1 MKKRFLYFL
10 AIAIFCGFAIS
21 QVSYAETTQ
30 PMVTIEIPASSVDKI
45 DVKYEKEKESKTNKA
60 VEATKDFTD
69 KTVKATK
76 KGYHKSVEATK
87 DFTDKTVKATK
98 KGYKKTVDSTKKG
111 YHKSVEATKEFTD
124 KTIDSTKDA
133 FENLNPNKTVTLEE
147 LEIEAAIKT
156 LKNEK
161 KEKKNAY
168 KSRLK
173 DINAQIKAA
182 EYSTT
187 ITEVQRQNK
196 IYTLNREKEALENQ
210 LDLAMLEYDN
220 KINQLKLKNK

>member
-1 MKKRFLYFL
+1 MKKRFIYFL
-10 AIAIFCGFAIS
+10 AVAILTGLAIS
-21 QVSYAETTQ
+21 QVSYADNPQ

-45 DVKYEKEKESKTNKA
+45 DVKYEKEKESKTSKA

-98 KGYKKTVDSTKKG
+98 KGYNKT
-111 YHKSVEATKEFTD
+111 VEATKDFTD
-124 KTIDSTKDA
+124 KTIDSTKEA
-133 FENLNPNKTVTLEE
+133 FDNLNPNKPVTLEE
-147 LEIEAAIKT
+147 LEVTATIKT

-161 KEKKNAY
+161 KEKKAAY
-168 KSRLK
+168 KSRIK
-173 DINAQIKAA
+173 DIKAQITAA
-182 EYSTT
+182 EASTT

-220 KINQLKLKNK
+220 KIKKLKTKNK

>member
-1 MKKRFLYFL
+1 MKKRFIYFIAL
-10 AIAIFCGFAIS
+10 AIITGLSNVQA
-21 QVSYAETTQ
+21 SYADNQQ

-98 KGYKKTVDSTKKG
+98 KGYHKT
-111 YHKSVEATKEFTD
+111 VEATKDFTD
-124 KTIDSTKDA
+124 KTIDSTKEA
-133 FENLNPNKTVTLEE
+133 FDNLNPNKPVTLEE
-147 LEIEAAIKT
+147 LEISATVKT

-161 KEKKNAY
+161 KEKKAAY
-168 KSRLK
+168 KSRIK
-173 DINAQIKAA
+173 DINAQITAA

-196 IYTLNREKEALENQ
+196 IYTLKREKEALENQ
-210 LDLAMLEYDN
+210 LDLAMLEYDK
-220 KINQLKLKNK
+220 KIKELKAKK